1 MFVPHSD
8 RQPLQS
14 TSNMATIERP
24 LYELIPD
31 DGVAVQT
38 PYYLIDEARLLRNLE
53 IIASVRERSGAKSV
67 LALKCFSTWAVF
79 DFMRPFLDGT
89 TSSSLY
95 EARLGYEKLGKEVH
109 AYCVAFSDDE
119 IEAVSQYASK
129 VIFNSASQLRRFGPR
144 LRGKPLGLR
153 LNPGISHSAFE
164 LADPARRF
172 SRLGATDRDEIR
184 AACDLI
190 SGVMFHCN
198 CENGD
203 VAQFQ
208 SILEQIG
215 REFGD
220 VLRKMEWVSLGGGIA
235 FTRAGYGLEAFCQTL
250 ADFAG
255 KFDVQIYLEP
265 GDAAVSHAGQLVT
278 RVLDIVHNDVDIA
291 IVDAGVEP
299 HMLDLLV
306 YRMEAKLDPPQ
317 HGTHRYMV
325 AGRTCLAGDIFDT
338 YDFLEPLRVGSRIA
352 FADAAAYT
360 LVKKN
365 WFNGLP
371 MPAIAVRR
379 LDGSVDVVKTF
390 GYEDYRDSLS

>member
-31 DGVAVQT
+31 DGVALQT
-38 PYYLIDEARLLRNLE
+38 PYYLIDETRLLRNLE
-53 IIASVRERSGAKSV
+53 IIAAVRERSGAKSV

-79 DFMRPFLDGT
+79 DLMRPFLDGT

-95 EARLGYEKLGKEVH
+95 EARLGYEQFGKEVH
-109 AYCVAFSDDE
+109 AYCVAFSDEE
-119 IEAVSQYASK
+119 IEAVSPYASK
-129 VIFNSASQLRRFGPR
+129 IIFNSASQLRRFGPR

-153 LNPGISHSAFE
+153 LNPGVSHSAFE

-184 AACDLI
+184 AACDLV

-220 VLRKMEWVSLGGGIA
+220 VLHKMEWVSLGGGIA
-235 FTRAGYGLEAFCQTL
+235 FTKAGYGLDAFCQTL

-255 KFDVQIYLEP
+255 KFGVQIYLEP

-278 RVLDIVHNDVDIA
+278 QVLDIVHNDIDIA

-317 HGTHRYMV
+317 HGSHRYMV
-325 AGRTCLAGDIFDT
+325 AGRTCLAGDIFGT
-338 YDFLEPLRVGSRIA
+338 YDFREPLRVGSRIT
-352 FADAAAYT
+352 FGDAAAYT

-390 GYEDYRDSLS
+390 GYEDYRDSQS